1 MLTDRIHVLV
11 KLAPV
16 ALALV
21 FASAPR
27 PAIAGDVDGDVVL
40 PAGGVEE
47 PEARHL
53 GFMARVKTPIA
64 ELRPYDPR
72 PECFV
77 FLDGAAPPGGPT
89 GGVTWNLGSASFSPP
104 LLPVIKGQP
113 VLVKNIGKVTH
124 PLFSPDQADLFGG
137 EATPVGP
144 GGDRRAAPAEA
155 EKVIRIRSKEAPH
168 VEGRLVAL
176 AHRLFSRIGRDGSF
190 SVKDV
195 PNGRYTAKVWCK
207 DGWTSAALAVDVA
220 PRMARI
226 KLILPER
233 LAKQPES
240 K

>member
-1 MLTDRIHVLV
+1 MMTDRIHVV
-11 KLAPV
+11 MKLAPV

-21 FASAPR
+21 LAASAR
-27 PAIAGDVDGDVVL
+27 PALAGDVDGDVVL

-104 LLPVIKGQP
+104 LMPVIKGQP

-144 GGDRRAAPAEA
+144 GGDRRATPAEENKA
-155 EKVIRIRSKEAPH
+155 IRVRSKEAPH

-195 PNGRYTAKVWCK
+195 PAGRYTAKVWCK
-207 DGWTSAALAVDVA
+207 DNWTSAALAVDVG
-220 PRMARI
+220 PRTPRI

-233 LAKQPES
+233 LAAKPES